1 MEKDTRLDLL
11 TEWVRQFDGFSGVC
25 PVPVS
30 VDARAHN
37 HGDDI
42 GIAAAQL
49 VVDVATEILHVRV
62 LETWEHR

>member
-1 MEKDTRLDLL
+1 MGRVANLLATQSEYEK
-11 TEWVRQFDGFSGVC
+11 
-25 PVPVS
+25 VPVS

-62 LETWEHR
+62 VETWEHR

>member
-1 MEKDTRLDLL
+1 MGRVANLLATQSEYEK
-11 TEWVRQFDGFSGVC
+11 
-25 PVPVS
+25 VPVS
-30 VDARAHN
+30 VDARVHN